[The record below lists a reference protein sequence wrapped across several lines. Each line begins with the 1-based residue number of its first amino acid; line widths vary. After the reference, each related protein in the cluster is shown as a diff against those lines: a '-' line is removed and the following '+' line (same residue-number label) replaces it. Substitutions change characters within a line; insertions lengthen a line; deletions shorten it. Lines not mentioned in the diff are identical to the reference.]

1 MLRVAHSRMGV
12 LLRFAT
18 TQEKV
23 ASIFGREGALRAR
36 IEVDVGCEIGGSNWN
51 CLTIWLWGDECQ
63 GWRDVQGCSSREGRV
78 TEGHGGGPL
87 GALWGRRRHLVYAIW
102 CHHGGRGAA
111 QVSDEAVESV
121 GADTESRH

>member
-23 ASIFGREGALRAR
+23 ATILGREGALRAR
-36 IEVDVGCEIGGSNWN
+36 IEDDVGCEIGGSNWN

-63 GWRDVQGCSSREGRV
+63 GWRDVQGCSSREGRGTVGARVVGGLWPRGV
-78 TEGHGGGPL
+78 TSSISMMMMCGGGPQF
-87 GALWGRRRHLVYAIW
+87 GVMEQ
-102 CHHGGRGAA
+102 GRGTGD
-111 QVSDEAVESV
+111 Q
-121 GADTESRH
+121 